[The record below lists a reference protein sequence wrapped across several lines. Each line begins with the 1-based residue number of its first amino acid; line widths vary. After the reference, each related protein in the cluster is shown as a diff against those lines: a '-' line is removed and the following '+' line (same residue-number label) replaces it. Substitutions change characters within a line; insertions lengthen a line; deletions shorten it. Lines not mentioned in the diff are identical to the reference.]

1 MTAASSFPWMAEMG
15 ITIGPPLN
23 AAKTEAMAN
32 SLEICM

>member
-1 MTAASSFPWMAEMG
+1 MG

-32 SLEICM
+32 SLKICMRFPFFS